1 MDEAVQLA
9 NRLTGLHL
17 ADRVGSE
24 HVERWIKI
32 MGTEY
37 RFAEFLKQPRDPVQ
51 FNFSNIDEFNGI
63 RIPAPRTKRDLDS
76 RYSTRGSH
84 GAWRDEQDKIVITSS
99 DDPEFISL
107 KDLIIGAPDRPALNP
122 DVILYYLIVYPD
134 KDDYEGDRQL
144 ERDFNDVNWKT
155 DISWD
160 EYNRRREYRF
170 MEMRNLVNAPGV
182 TYAGEV
188 AKILLHFVYLELDEL
203 VRREDDEK
211 KSFQRLMNRQLTGRG
226 KMSKTGNVFDKNLSK
241 LVKEIAKLTKDKR
254 EKAKLK
260 TIINSIS
267 RQYKKLYNEKAAQDA
282 EIAELRAQKKL

>member
-122 DVILYYLIVYPD
+122 DVILYYLLHYHNEDEYNHDI
-134 KDDYEGDRQL
+134 EINRTRGI
-144 ERDFNDVNWKT
+144 ENWQT
-155 DISWD
+155 QMSWD
-160 EYNRRREYRF
+160 EYVRNKEYRI

-188 AKILLHFVYLELDEL
+188 AKILLHFIYAVYPD
-203 VRREDDEK
+203 RREDDK
-211 KSFQRLMNRQLTGRG
+211 KRSFQRLMKRQITGRG
-226 KMSKTGNVFDKNLSK
+226 KISKTGHVFDKKMNK

-254 EKAKLK
+254 ERAKLN
-260 TIINSIS
+260 TIIKSIS
-267 RQYKKLYNEKAAQDA
+267 RQYKKLYDEKAAQDD
-282 EIAELRAQKKL
+282 EIAELRAQKKYH